1 MRTVYNSS
9 NYNNDLRLTKAD
21 ALTGCHSGACDSS
34 IAFLRQKPYIR
45 KQLATLDPDQLRKEL
60 QDYGAWSTEELS
72 NHEENLTRWLWI
84 SCGDIV
90 DGK

>member
-1 MRTVYNSS
+1 MKPVYNSS
-9 NYNNDLRLTKAD
+9 NYGNDLRLTKAD

-60 QDYGAWSTEELS
+60 KDYGAWT
-72 NHEENLTRWLWI
+72 
-84 SCGDIV
+84 
-90 DGK
+90 KQ